1 MKRKRQQLFFVFE
14 SRPLSLIFSSFI
26 IKRIDDLIILYDELA
41 ANIWN
46 AQISFCVL
54 SDDRIKLNGSSAQTD
69 KAFYFWGIFGTEPS
83 CNTATKRMIHYNCIF
98 ESVQFNQLIDFIRS
112 AIHRHF
118 EEFLFDDILG
128 LLFLLLLP
136 IKERRKVSDNFAW
149 KFQPAKLVRKCRNS
163 TD

>member
-14 SRPLSLIFSSFI
+14 SRPLSLILRPFI
-26 IKRIDDLIILYDELA
+26 IKRIHHLIILYDKLA

-46 AQISFCVL
+46 AQICFCVL

-83 CNTATKRMIHYNCIF
+83 RNTASKRMIHYNCIF
-98 ESVQFNQLIDFIRS
+98 ESIQFNQWIDFIRS
-112 AIHRHF
+112 AIHWHF

-128 LLFLLLLP
+128 LFFLLFLP
-136 IKERRKVSDNFAW
+136 IKERRKVSDHFAW
-149 KFQPAKLVRKCRNS
+149 EFQPVKLIRKCRNS